1 MSASPIPALDQES
14 SKTEINSSVHHSTV
28 DNEEV
33 VFNSTPDTR
42 TTHPSIQVDEKLD
55 LLDPSRE
62 NEPKSTPFASS
73 DDLEVNV
80 PKLGDAQNLD
90 NDEETGILRSKRG
103 AAIAIV
109 SSTAQMIDNI

>member
-14 SKTEINSSVHHSTV
+14 SNTEINSSAHQSTV
-28 DNEEV
+28 DNDKIG
-33 VFNSTPDTR
+33 FNPVPN
-42 TTHPSIQVDEKLD
+42 TTLTHLTIQVDEKLD

>member
-14 SKTEINSSVHHSTV
+14 SNTEINSSAHQSTV
-28 DNEEV
+28 DNDKI
-33 VFNSTPDTR
+33 VFNPVPN
-42 TTHPSIQVDEKLD
+42 TTLAHLPSQIDEKLD
-55 LLDPSRE
+55 LLAVPDE
-62 NEPKSTPFASS
+62 HGPKATSFASS

-80 PKLGDAQNLD
+80 PKLGDQQGLD

-109 SSTAQMIDNI
+109 SSTAQMVDNI